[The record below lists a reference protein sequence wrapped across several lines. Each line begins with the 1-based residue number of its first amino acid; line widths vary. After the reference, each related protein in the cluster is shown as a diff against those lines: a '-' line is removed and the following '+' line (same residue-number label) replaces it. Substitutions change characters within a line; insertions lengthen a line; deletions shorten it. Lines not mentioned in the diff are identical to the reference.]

1 MPDGLP
7 VKMPSEQADSGLI
20 ALAYSGGRATLAA
33 EQFGFRREQ
42 LYAWRKQY
50 HERYNELCEQVLE
63 ERAKR
68 LATEAEDVLAEGV
81 DAHREALRL
90 TAETLPQLSP
100 RDLHMALRNIAI
112 SNSQLHDKLISP
124 LRGRPNQVVEVRR
137 NESEIW
143 AELSKVVGSIPGTAV
158 EIPQESGHTLD
169 QQDSPQAGDSGTEA
183 DH

>member
-1 MPDGLP
+1 
-7 VKMPSEQADSGLI
+7 
-20 ALAYSGGRATLAA
+20 
-33 EQFGFRREQ
+33 
-42 LYAWRKQY
+42 
-50 HERYNELCEQVLE
+50 
-63 ERAKR
+63 
-68 LATEAEDVLAEGV
+68 
-81 DAHREALRL
+81 
-90 TAETLPQLSP
+90 
-100 RDLHMALRNIAI
+100 MALRNIAI

-169 QQDSPQAGDSGTEA
+169 QQDGSQAGDSGTEA